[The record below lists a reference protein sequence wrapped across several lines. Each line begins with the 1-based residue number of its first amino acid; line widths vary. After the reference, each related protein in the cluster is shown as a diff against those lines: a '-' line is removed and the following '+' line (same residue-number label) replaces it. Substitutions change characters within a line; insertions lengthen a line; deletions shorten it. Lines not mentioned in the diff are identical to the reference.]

1 MEAVGGMAAVLG
13 AEPRGL
19 LAAGPPHRTFAVT
32 GVKDGLPFPP
42 AAPSI
47 GDVLKLLAS
56 VQLAADSA
64 GMIDQMRGLE
74 DLKCL
79 AGARQADTAVAFDLQ
94 QRGEQAAAGVPAHE
108 QGAGVAAKL
117 ALARRESPA
126 RGSRLL
132 GLARTLPRM
141 PRTFAAFR
149 AGRLNEWRATLIV
162 KETICLSA
170 EDRAGVDEALPLTPA
185 PWTAPATRP
194 SLPRSGPPRTGGTRQ
209 RSPNGPPVR
218 SRNGR

>member
-1 MEAVGGMAAVLG
+1 
-13 AEPRGL
+13 
-19 LAAGPPHRTFAVT
+19 
-32 GVKDGLPFPP
+32 
-42 AAPSI
+42 
-47 GDVLKLLAS
+47 
-56 VQLAADSA
+56 
-64 GMIDQMRGLE
+64 MRGLE

-108 QGAGVAAKL
+108 QGAGVAAQL

-132 GLARTLPRM
+132 GLARTLPGM

-170 EDRAGVDEALPLTPA
+170 EDRAGVDEALAADTGTLDGA
-185 PWTAPATRP
+185 GDKAIIAAWARNIALTAPATP
-194 SLPRSGPPRTGGTRQ
+194 NPACGSAGFTPPPAAGIWWAWIPGPGC
-209 RSPNGPPVR
+209 
-218 SRNGR
+218 SRRG

>member
-1 MEAVGGMAAVLG
+1 
-13 AEPRGL
+13 
-19 LAAGPPHRTFAVT
+19 
-32 GVKDGLPFPP
+32 
-42 AAPSI
+42 
-47 GDVLKLLAS
+47 
-56 VQLAADSA
+56 
-64 GMIDQMRGLE
+64 MRGLE

-108 QGAGVAAKL
+108 QGAGVAAQL

-185 PWTAPATRP
+185 PWTARIRCVRP
-194 SLPRSGPPRTGGTRQ
+194 GMGAPGGRSWLTPSSNASPGPLEASAGS
-209 RSPNGPPVR
+209 RS
-218 SRNGR
+218 SS